1 MKVHVNLVIYVMV
14 LAEEQSNGHVT
25 ELKDGTEH

>member
-1 MKVHVNLVIYVMV
+1 MKVHVNLVICEMV

-25 ELKDGTEH
+25 ELKDDNEH